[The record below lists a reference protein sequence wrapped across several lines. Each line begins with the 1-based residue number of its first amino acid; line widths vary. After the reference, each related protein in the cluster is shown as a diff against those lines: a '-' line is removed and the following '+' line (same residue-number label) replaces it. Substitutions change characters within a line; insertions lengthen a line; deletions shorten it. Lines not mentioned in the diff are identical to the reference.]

1 MVSYK
6 PGKMLEDEVQLRY
19 PPRSGGEG
27 KGSRQCYCMRVNES
41 NIKLT
46 VLIDLCSCDRIL
58 DHSIDNDDASLSM
71 GIRPKLQVHSG

>member
-1 MVSYK
+1 
-6 PGKMLEDEVQLRY
+6 MLEDEVQLRNL
-19 PPRSGGEG
+19 PRSGGEG
-27 KGSRQCYCMRVNES
+27 KGSRQCYCMRFFFKVYES

>member
-1 MVSYK
+1 
-6 PGKMLEDEVQLRY
+6 MLEDEVQLRN

-27 KGSRQCYCMRVNES
+27 RGEEAGSVTVCDFLFKVDES